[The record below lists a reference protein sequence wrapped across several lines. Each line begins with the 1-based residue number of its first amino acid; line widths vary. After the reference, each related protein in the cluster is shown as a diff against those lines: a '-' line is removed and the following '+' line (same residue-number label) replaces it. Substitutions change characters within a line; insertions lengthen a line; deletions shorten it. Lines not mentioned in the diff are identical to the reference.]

1 MVWNVLTGRSL
12 REEALEVLDEF
23 AEVTV
28 ADSYDNEDA
37 LIADLDR
44 FDAIIC
50 GGITVTREWI
60 ENAPNVKLITSTG
73 VGLDSVD
80 IEAATEHGIPVCN
93 NRGANTQAV
102 AEYSISAMLAVRRG
116 LVQADKDVRS
126 GTWEKYGYMSSEV
139 TGQTM
144 GVLGYGAIGRLVI
157 DLAQGLDMNG
167 IAFDP
172 YVDEEDFPEGVEPV
186 DSVLELCER
195 ADAVG
200 VHAPLT
206 DETRGIVGE
215 EELQA
220 LGSDGI
226 IVNAARGGLI
236 QEDAL
241 VDALRNDVI
250 WGAGIDVFVE
260 EPAPDDHPLFELDNV
275 IVSPHMAGSTKISVP
290 AKDKGGA
297 ENVRMMYNQ
306 QLPPTTVNRDELI
319 MHRAF
324 DAEEAPEA
332 DAF

>member
-1 MVWNVLTGRSL
+1 
-12 REEALEVLDEF
+12 
-23 AEVTV
+23 
-28 ADSYDNEDA
+28 
-37 LIADLDR
+37 
-44 FDAIIC
+44 
-50 GGITVTREWI
+50 
-60 ENAPNVKLITSTG
+60 
-73 VGLDSVD
+73 
-80 IEAATEHGIPVCN
+80 
-93 NRGANTQAV
+93 
-102 AEYSISAMLAVRRG
+102 MLAVRRG

-126 GTWEKYGYMSSEV
+126 GTWEKYGYMSSEI

-144 GVLGYGAIGRLVI
+144 GVLGYGAIGRLVL
-157 DLAQGLDMNG
+157 DLAQGLDMNA

-172 YVDEEDFPEGVEPV
+172 YVDDGALGEGVEPV
-186 DSVLELCER
+186 ETVLELFEQ

-215 EELQA
+215 EELRA

-241 VDALRNDVI
+241 VDALRNEVI

-275 IVSPHMAGSTKISVP
+275 IVSPHMAGSTKVSVP

-297 ENVRMMYNQ
+297 ENVRMMYNE
-306 QLPPTTVNRDELI
+306 QLPPTTVNRDELV
-319 MHRAF
+319 MYRAF
-324 DAEEAPEA
+324 GAEEVPEA

>member
-1 MVWNVLTGRSL
+1 MVWNVLAGRSL

-23 AEVTV
+23 ADVTV
-28 ADSYDNEDA
+28 ADSYEDEDA

-44 FDAIIC
+44 FDAILC

-60 ENAPNVKLITSTG
+60 ENAPNVKIITSTG
-73 VGLDSVD
+73 VGLDAVD
-80 IEAATEHGIPVCN
+80 VGAATEHGIMVSN
-93 NRGANTQAV
+93 NLGANTQAV
-102 AEYSISAMLAVRRG
+102 AEYSVSAMLAVRRG

-144 GVLGYGAIGRLVI
+144 GVLGYGAIGQLVI

-167 IAFDP
+167 IAYDP
-172 YVDEEDFPEGVEPV
+172 YVDEEDFAEGVEPV
-186 DSVLELCER
+186 DTVLELFER

-206 DETRGIVGE
+206 DETRGIVGA
-215 EELQA
+215 EELEA

-226 IVNAARGGLI
+226 IVNAARGPLI

-241 VDALRNDVI
+241 VEALRNDVI
-250 WGAGIDVFVE
+250 WGAGIDVFDE
-260 EPAPDDHPLFELDNV
+260 EPAPADHPLFELDNV

-297 ENVRMMYNQ
+297 ENVRLVHNQ
-306 QLPPTTVNRDELI
+306 QLPPSTVNRDELVL
-319 MHRAF
+319 RGAF
-324 DAEEAPEA
+324 DGGDIPEP
-332 DAF
+332 DSF

>member
-12 REEALEVLDEF
+12 REEALEVLDDF

-28 ADSYDNEDA
+28 ADSYEDEAA

-60 ENAPNVKLITSTG
+60 ENAPNVKIITSTG
-73 VGLDSVD
+73 VGLDAVD
-80 IEAATEHGIPVCN
+80 IGAATEHGIMVSN
-93 NRGANTQAV
+93 NLGANTQAV

-144 GVLGYGAIGRLVI
+144 GVLGYGAIGQLVI
-157 DLAQGLDMNG
+157 DLAQGLDMDG
-167 IAFDP
+167 IAYDP
-172 YVDEEDFPEGVEPV
+172 YVDEEDFAEGVEPV
-186 DSVLELCER
+186 DTVLELFER

-206 DETRGIVGE
+206 DETRGIVGA
-215 EELQA
+215 EELEA

-226 IVNAARGGLI
+226 IVNAARGPLI

-241 VDALRNDVI
+241 VEALRNDVI
-250 WGAGIDVFVE
+250 WGAGIDVFDE
-260 EPAPDDHPLFELDNV
+260 EPAPADHPLFELDNV
-275 IVSPHMAGSTKISVP
+275 IVSPHMAGSTKVSVP

-297 ENVRMMYNQ
+297 ENVRMAYNQ
-306 QLPPTTVNRDELI
+306 KLPPSTVNRDELVL
-319 MHRAF
+319 RGAF
-324 DAEEAPEA
+324 EGGDIPEP
-332 DAF
+332 DSF